1 MSKNNMKRPRCTNF
15 SATEEN
21 TLVELAAKYSS
32 VLECKK
38 SDHDVWQSKIAIW
51 MKIQEQFT
59 ATTGSLREVQNL
71 KDKYENLKRKAKKT
85 EADRKKEVFK
95 TGGGTAHSTVAP
107 SATHK
112 VLIEIMGSSAVGLQN
127 IFDGDKTGKPL
138 VNTEDIEIGRVHN
151 LDDEFIYT
159 YDDAVEH
166 IDQPETDF
174 VGNPVVVVS
183 ADTVEH
189 IDQPEIDFVDNPMA
203 VVTPDTVQ
211 QQHMW
216 AKWNPEVLK
225 NNKSAEL
232 TPIALKK
239 NIKTTL
245 GDSVKKY
252 SLEKLNLI
260 KNQTQY
266 FENEEK
272 RAQEKHNAE
281 ELRAQEKHEWER
293 AHFKLMCDKLRYEV
307 MDLKQVIIDNFV
319 NTMLGACVD
328 I

>member
-21 TLVELAAKYSS
+21 TLVELAAKYSN

-38 SDHDVWQSKIAIW
+38 SDHDVWQSKIAVW

-95 TGGGTAHSTVAP
+95 TGGGIARSTIAP
-107 SATHK
+107 SATHN

-138 VNTEDIEIGRVHN
+138 VNTEDIEIGQVRN
-151 LDDEFIYT
+151 LDEEFIYA
-159 YDDAVEH
+159 YDDSV
-166 IDQPETDF
+166 DQPETVI
-174 VGNPVVVVS
+174 VGNPVVVLS

-189 IDQPEIDFVDNPMA
+189 VDHPETVFVDNPIA

-232 TPIALKK
+232 MTPLALKK

-252 SLEKLNLI
+252 SLEKVNLI
-260 KNQTQY
+260 KKQSQY

-293 AHFKLMCDKLRYEV
+293 AHYKLMCDKLRYEV
-307 MDLKQVIIDNFV
+307 IDLKQVIIDNFV

-328 I
+328 M